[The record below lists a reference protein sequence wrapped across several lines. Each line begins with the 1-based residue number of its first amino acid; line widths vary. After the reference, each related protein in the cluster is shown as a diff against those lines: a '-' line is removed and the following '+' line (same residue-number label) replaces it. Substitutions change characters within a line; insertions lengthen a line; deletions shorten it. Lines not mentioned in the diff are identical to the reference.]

1 MKRTVVI
8 VKFHARGKG
17 GGSGPVDYLL
27 GEDRDRD
34 QAQVLRGDP
43 EQIRE
48 LIDSV
53 QFAQRYKSGVLSFEE
68 SDISPEQKQQVMDSF
83 QEALL
88 PGLDSSNYGILWVE
102 HRDKD
107 RLELN
112 FVVPTVEL
120 QTGKRLQPYYDPID
134 RQRINDWKQ
143 ITNHEQG
150 FSDPDDPAKRRTL
163 NIRGVPPESTK
174 QAQEYITAG
183 VLSKIASGDVT
194 DRLSLIH
201 ELQQE
206 GFEIARTTKN
216 SISIKNPNGAR
227 NIRLSGA
234 IYERD
239 FRAGPDVA
247 AEIEKCSAEHR
258 EGAQARI
265 SAVAERYRA
274 AVGVRA
280 GKNRDSYQRRKPQ
293 PQSEPERSPGR
304 PLANPNAQPDSV
316 APGIPDGGWPDSVP
330 GIPGTVPGRGRRDE
344 RAGGLDALRD
354 DQRQPALVHDQGGRL
369 DDRVRTGAVER
380 ARAAGRSAEGIERQ
394 SRAAAAADRPVN
406 QVGRI
411 VERIGAACER
421 VVQQCRAVAEALR
434 NRSVDRDQDNSPGMR
449 GPGM

>member
-1 MKRTVVI
+1 
-8 VKFHARGKG
+8 
-17 GGSGPVDYLL
+17 
-27 GEDRDRD
+27 
-34 QAQVLRGDP
+34 VLRGDP

-88 PGLDSSNYGILWVE
+88 PGLDSSNYGVLWVE

-163 NIRGVPPESTK
+163 NIRGVPPEGVKAT
-174 QAQEYITAG
+174 QEYITSG
-183 VLSKIASGDVT
+183 LLSKIDSGDVT
-194 DRLSLIH
+194 DRLSLIN
-201 ELQQE
+201 ELQQG

-247 AEIEKCSAEHR
+247 AEIEKRAAEHR
-258 EGAQARI
+258 EGAEQRI
-265 SAVAERYRA
+265 SMVAERYRS

-293 PQSEPERSPGR
+293 PQSEPERSPER

-316 APGIPDGGWPDSVP
+316 APGIPDGGWSDPVP
-330 GIPGTVPGRGRRDE
+330 GIPGTVRSRTDRDRSKRGAVGQLSGHDRE
-344 RAGGLDALRD
+344 P
-354 DQRQPALVHDQGGRL
+354 QPLQDQGVTP
-369 DDRVRTGAVER
+369 DDRVRTGAIER
-380 ARAAGRSAEGIERQ
+380 ARAAGRSAEGIERA
-394 SRAAAAADRPVN
+394 SREAAERHQPVSAI
-406 QVGRI
+406 GRI
-411 VERIGAACER
+411 AERVSAACER
-421 VVQQCRAVAEALR
+421 IVQRVGALAESLR
-434 NRSVDRDQDNSPGMR
+434 SRSVDRDQDNSPSIG
-449 GPGM
+449 GPRM